1 MVAFDDSTP
10 IYLQIAEQIRTAILD
25 GTLKEGDQV
34 MSTTQYATTY
44 RINPAT
50 AAKGL
55 NLLVDERLIEKRRG
69 LGMFVSEGAHEA
81 LLQQRREAFF
91 DSVLAPVIAD
101 ARALGFTKQ
110 QIISHI
116 QENS

>member
-1 MVAFDDSTP
+1 MAFDDSTP

-55 NLLVDERLIEKRRG
+55 RYAVCRYNYGPDGEPELSTTMTDATRGFHNPPNWLV
-69 LGMFVSEGAHEA
+69 LG
-81 LLQQRREAFF
+81 
-91 DSVLAPVIAD
+91 
-101 ARALGFTKQ
+101 TK
-110 QIISHI
+110 
-116 QENS
+116 ED

>member
-1 MVAFDDSTP
+1 MVFDDSTP

-25 GTLKEGDQV
+25 GSLPEGDQV

-55 NLLVDERLIEKRRG
+55 NTLVDERLIEKRRG
-69 LGMFVSEGAHEA
+69 LGMFVLDGARESLLEA
-81 LLQQRREAFF
+81 RRATFFEEA
-91 DSVLAPVIAD
+91 LAPVIAE
-101 ARALGFTKQ
+101 AQALGFTKQ

-116 QENS
+116 EETS

>member
-1 MVAFDDSTP
+1 MIFDDSSP
-10 IYLQIAEQIRTAILD
+10 IYLQIAEQIRTAVLD
-25 GTLKEGDQV
+25 GSLAEGDQV

-55 NLLVDERLIEKRRG
+55 SILVDEGLVEKRRG
-69 LGMFVSEGAHEA
+69 LGMFVRTGAREA
-81 LLQQRREAFF
+81 LRETRRATFF
-91 DSVLAPVIAD
+91 ADSLSPVIAE
-101 ARALGFTKQ
+101 ARALGFTTQ

-116 QENS
+116 EENS

>member
-1 MVAFDDSTP
+1 MAFDDSTP

-25 GTLKEGDQV
+25 GTLQEGDQV

-55 NLLVDERLIEKRRG
+55 NILVDEHLIEKRRG
-69 LGMFVSEGAHEA
+69 LGMFVSEGAKEQ
-81 LLQQRREAFF
+81 LLGERRAAFF
-91 DSVLAPVIAD
+91 DDVLAPVIAE
-101 ARALGFTKQ
+101 ARSLGFTKQ
-110 QIISHI
+110 QIITHI
-116 QENS
+116 EENS

>member
-1 MVAFDDSTP
+1 MAFDDSTP

-69 LGMFVSEGAHEA
+69 LGMFVNEGARER
-81 LLQQRREAFF
+81 LGSQRRATFF
-91 DSVLAPVIAD
+91 DEVLAPVIAD
-101 ARALGFTKQ
+101 AHALGFTTQ
-110 QIISHI
+110 QIITHI
-116 QENS
+116 EEAS